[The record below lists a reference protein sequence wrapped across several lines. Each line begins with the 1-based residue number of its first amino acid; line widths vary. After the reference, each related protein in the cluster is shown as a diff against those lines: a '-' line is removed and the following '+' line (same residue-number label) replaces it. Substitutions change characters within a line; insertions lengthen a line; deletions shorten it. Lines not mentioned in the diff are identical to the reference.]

1 MFKFDI
7 EMRKSIL
14 SLLLLM
20 TFNSITWSQE
30 LKSPEEFLRTAYG
43 KAFTPHYLVADYVR
57 HVAANSDRVK
67 LIEYGET
74 NEDRPLLLATITTPA
89 NQSNIK
95 EIQSN
100 HLSKIGMG
108 ANETVGLNKKY
119 SIVWLSFGVHGNEA
133 GGSESSMTV
142 LYKLADPANEE
153 TGNWLDNTVVLFDPS
168 LNPDGYNRYT
178 QWARAIGGKIPH
190 PGLTDRE
197 HMEPWPGGRVNHYL
211 FDLNRD
217 WAWQTQV
224 ESQQRIVQYHKWMPH
239 IHVDFHEMGYDNG
252 YYFAPAAEPYHKH
265 ITDFQRDMQVDI
277 GRNHAKYFDRE
288 GWLYFT
294 REVFDL
300 LYPSYGDTYP
310 TFNGAVGMTYEQAG
324 HGMAGREISLSNGD
338 TLKLQDRIDHHTQT
352 ALSTVEEASKQ
363 VDRINSNFETY
374 FANAITSPK
383 GKYKSYVIKSSGQA
397 NRLTNLL
404 SKNKIKY
411 YKTAGQNTMNG
422 FDYVTG
428 TSGSFRLEK
437 GDIIINAN
445 QPNGTLLQVLMEPE
459 PVLSDSMTYDITAW
473 SLPHAYGVQ
482 AYALENYTSTNA
494 LENESVTPQSCFEDM
509 DTDYPAYAYVVPWNS
524 VTSAQ
529 YLSKIYQ
536 KGIKARMANKDIK
549 YKEGTVKKGSIV
561 IVRGDNNFIPDLKST
576 LANIV
581 QNCEGSFSLASG
593 FSNNGGDV
601 GGSSYSRLEHPR
613 ALLISGRG
621 TSANGV
627 GQIWHYF
634 DEVLGYPLSMVDKQD
649 MGRVDLDDFNTLLLP
664 DGYYNLSDG
673 ELEKI
678 SKFVNNGG
686 KVIAVSGALG
696 NFVDK
701 EGFALLEYATDKEK
715 EAAKKDKEAKKLAAR
730 EDSYQ
735 DQERHGISNS
745 VPGAVVRNDIDNSHP
760 LAFGLLGDTYYSL
773 KTSGQHYSLLKDS
786 WNVITVP
793 KDFKSYGFI
802 GAKLRPEL
810 EESVSFAVE
819 EKGEGNIIYM
829 VDNPLYRGFWDN
841 GVLLFSNALF
851 LVN

>member
-1 MFKFDI
+1 
-7 EMRKSIL
+7 MRNSVLAFLFMIL
-14 SLLLLM
+14 TCSFTIAQGL
-20 TFNSITWSQE
+20 Q
-30 LKSPEEFLRTAYG
+30 SPEDFLRTEYG
-43 KAFTPHYLVADYVR
+43 KHFTPHYLVADYVR
-57 HVAANSDRVK
+57 HVAANSDRVT

-74 NEDRPLLLATITTPA
+74 NEDRPLLLATISTPN
-89 NQSNIK
+89 NQANIK
-95 EIQSN
+95 DIQKN
-100 HLSKIGMG
+100 HLSKIGMSTEEEEPIEK
-108 ANETVGLNKKY
+108 NY

-133 GGSESSMTV
+133 GGSESSMKV
-142 LYKLADPANEE
+142 LYKLANPANDQIAQ
-153 TGNWLDNTVVLFDPS
+153 WLDNTVVLFDPS

-178 QWARAIGGKIPH
+178 HWARSIGGKTPH

-277 GRNHAKYFDRE
+277 GKNHAKYFDRE

-324 HGMAGREISLSNGD
+324 HGMSGREISLSNGD
-338 TLKLQDRIDHHTQT
+338 TLKIQDRIDHHTKT
-352 ALSTVEEASKQ
+352 ALSTIEEASKQ
-363 VDRINSNFETY
+363 VDRINKNFVTY
-374 FANAITSPK
+374 FSNAVNSPQ
-383 GKYKSYVIKSSGQA
+383 GKYRSYVVKSSGQA
-397 NRLTNLL
+397 DRLADLL
-404 SKNKIKY
+404 SKNNIKY
-411 YKTAGQNTMNG
+411 YRTAGQQAIMNG
-422 FDYVTG
+422 FDYLTG
-428 TSGSFRLEK
+428 SSASFKLDK
-437 GDIIINAN
+437 GDIVINAN
-445 QPNGTLLQVLMEPE
+445 QPNGNLLQVLMEPE
-459 PVLSDSMTYDITAW
+459 PVLSDSVTYDITAW

-482 AYALENYTSTNA
+482 AYAMDGYISTKSTDANSNST
-494 LENESVTPQSCFEDM
+494 EDCFKSVDSE
-509 DTDYPAYAYVVPWNS
+509 YPAYAYVIPWNS

-529 YLSKIYQ
+529 QLAKIYQ
-536 KGIKARMANKDIK
+536 KGIRARMADMDIK
-549 YKEGTVKKGSIV
+549 FKEGIVKKGSIV
-561 IVRGDNNFIPDLKST
+561 IVRGDNNFVSNLRTT
-576 LANIV
+576 LGSIV
-581 QNCEGSFSLASG
+581 ESCDDCFCLSSG
-593 FSNNGGDV
+593 FSDDGGDI
-601 GGSSYSRLEHPR
+601 GGSKFSRLEHPR

-621 TSANGV
+621 TSAYGV
-627 GQIWHYF
+627 GQVWHYF
-634 DEVLGYPLSMVDKQD
+634 DEVLGYPLSIVDKQD
-649 MGRVDLDDFNTLLLP
+649 MGRVDLADFNTLILP
-664 DGYYNLSDG
+664 DGYYNLSDN
-673 ELEKI
+673 ELQDI
-678 SKFVNNGG
+678 SEFVSNGG

-701 EGFALLEYATDKEK
+701 EGFALSKYATDDEK
-715 EAAKKDKEAKKLAAR
+715 DAAKKDREAKKLAAR
-730 EDSYQ
+730 KDSYE

-745 VPGAVVRNDIDNSHP
+745 VPGAVVRNTLDTSHP
-760 LAFGLLGDTYYSL
+760 LAYGLGNNYHSL
-773 KTSGQHYSLLKDS
+773 KTSGQHYSLLQDA

-802 GAKLRPEL
+802 GANLRPNIED
-810 EESVSFAVE
+810 SVSFAVE
-819 EKGEGNIIYM
+819 EKGGGNIIYM

>member
-1 MFKFDI
+1 M
-7 EMRKSIL
+7 MRKSIL
-14 SLLLLM
+14 SLLFL
-20 TFNSITWSQE
+20 ITISTIAFSQG
-30 LKSPEEFLRTAYG
+30 LKSPEDFLRTEYG
-43 KAFTPHYLVADYVR
+43 KHFTPHYLVADYVR
-57 HVAANSDRVK
+57 HVADNSDRVT

-74 NEDRPLLLATITTPA
+74 NEDRPLLLATITTPS
-89 NQSNIK
+89 NQGNIK
-95 EIQSN
+95 NIQNN
-100 HLSKIGMG
+100 HLSKIGMSTEDAEG
-108 ANETVGLNKKY
+108 IDKNY

-133 GGSESSMTV
+133 GGSESSMNV
-142 LYKLADPANEE
+142 LYKLAN
-153 TGNWLDNTVVLFDPS
+153 TGNEQTGAWLDNTIVLFDPS

-178 QWARAIGGKIPH
+178 HWARSIGGKTPH

-324 HGMAGREISLSNGD
+324 HGMSGREISLSNGD

-352 ALSTVEEASKQ
+352 ALSTIEEASKQ
-363 VDRINSNFETY
+363 VDRIDNNFVTY
-374 FANAITSPK
+374 FTNAVKSPK
-383 GKYKSYVIKSSGQA
+383 GKYKSYVIKKSGQA
-397 NRLTNLL
+397 SRLADLL

-411 YKTAGQNTMNG
+411 YLTSGQKTMTG
-422 FDYVTG
+422 FDYMTGSTG
-428 TSGSFRLEK
+428 TFEMES
-437 GDIIINAN
+437 GDIVINAN

-459 PVLSDSMTYDITAW
+459 PVLSDSVTYDITAW

-482 AYALENYTSTNA
+482 AYALDGYTSTKSI
-494 LENESVTPQSCFEDM
+494 ENDEDEVNSCFDDINTE
-509 DTDYPAYAYVVPWNS
+509 YPAYAYVIPWNS

-536 KGIKARMANKDIK
+536 KGIKARMADKDIK
-549 YKEGTVKKGSIV
+549 YQEGTVQKGSII
-561 IVRGDNNFIPDLKST
+561 IVRGDNYFVPNLRAT
-576 LANIV
+576 LSDIV
-581 QNCEGSFSLASG
+581 QSCDDCFCLASG
-593 FSNNGGDV
+593 FSNDGGDIG
-601 GGSSYSRLEHPR
+601 GGSFSRLKQPK

-649 MGRVDLDDFNTLLLP
+649 MGRVDLDDFNTLILP
-664 DGYYNLSDG
+664 DGYYNMSDG
-673 ELEKI
+673 ELADI
-678 SKFVNNGG
+678 SSFVSGGG

-701 EGFALLEYATDKEK
+701 DGFALSKYATDEEK
-715 EAAKKDKEAKKLAAR
+715 EASKKDREAKKLAAR

-745 VPGAVVRNDIDNSHP
+745 VPGAIIRNNIDKTHP
-760 LAFGLLGDTYYSL
+760 LVFGLGDSYHSL
-773 KTSGQHYSLLKDS
+773 KTSRQHYSLLQDA
-786 WNVITVP
+786 WNVVTVP
-793 KDFKSYGFI
+793 QDFKSYGFI
-802 GAKLRPEL
+802 GSNLRPKIES
-810 EESVSFAVE
+810 SVSFAVE
-819 EKGEGNIIYM
+819 EKGGGNIIYM
-829 VDNPLYRGFWDN
+829 VDNPLFRGFWDN